1 MANEEWITLANRFDW
16 PAPEKPK
23 GPNMW
28 ERFKAAREEDERR
41 AKGLKRPVSAREVQ
55 EAEEA
60 AHKARGARSPLGS
73 PAVKGWS

>member
-1 MANEEWITLANRFDW
+1 MDW

-28 ERFKAAREEDERR
+28 ERFKAAREEDELR
-41 AKGLKRPVSAREVQ
+41 AQGLKRPVSGREVQ

-60 AHKARGARSPLGS
+60 MHKARGARSPLAGGV
-73 PAVKGWS
+73 VKGWS